1 MPKLPADLSGR
12 EVRLALERVGFLVTR
27 QKGSHMIMRRDTPF
41 ARTIVPDHRRIRSGT
56 LRKIL
61 SEAGLSLEEFL
72 SLLR

>member
-27 QKGSHMIMRRDTPF
+27 QKGSHMIMRRETPF
-41 ARTIVPDHRRIRSGT
+41 ARAIVPDHRRIRSGT

-61 SEAGLSLEEFL
+61 NEAGLSLEEFL